1 MTLLLTVE
9 QAAEELQIGRTKM
22 FALLDRGEVASIKVG
37 GSRRVPYDELVTYV
51 KRLIAEQSGES
62 GEAA

>member
-37 GSRRVPYDELVTYV
+37 GSRRVPYDELIAYV
-51 KRLIAEQSGES
+51 KRLIAEQSGE
-62 GEAA
+62 AA